1 MFHLDLFQGVGEGGL
16 WEADEIEYIF
26 LDDCCWEV
34 QIRKNGATIKKS
46 NSLQMIPLEP

>member
-1 MFHLDLFQGVGEGGL
+1 MILLDLFQGVGGGV
-16 WEADEIEYIF
+16 WEADEVEYTF
-26 LDDCCWEV
+26 LDDYCWES